1 MKRLLI
7 TLLSV
12 LLFTMHPAKADQPL
26 YCIQKYVA
34 DLKTANSAAG
44 FAPSDA
50 ELLVAKVARSISFQQ
65 NIKVVYCDTGIDK
78 ALAWPARHYTGI
90 PDGDYIAV
98 NPVWFREVI
107 GDDQVQAVALFG
119 HELGHFSGRHFES
132 RSDIPQEQKEAE
144 ADHFAGC
151 AVARTSGDWK
161 SLENLLVRIRPDVA
175 GMGYPSRAQSL
186 KTAREGFDDCWSG
199 RPPDSGNIRAALR
212 VSAEPDT
219 VGIKMNGYTPVNYK
233 FEETKGV
240 EVQIESEDTEWLFLN
255 GELIK
260 PIERFNRILG
270 GSFPVPRNGSEIY
283 YNNIY
288 LPPLVANAVR
298 SKGSDIVQLKHT
310 FNCRD
315 EDNHI
320 FQVAAILKIYISYP

>member
-7 TLLSV
+7 ALLSV
-12 LLFTMHPAKADQPL
+12 VLCTMHPAKADQPL

-34 DLKTANSAAG
+34 DLEKAKPSAG

-50 ELLVAKVARSISFQQ
+50 ELMVAKVARSISFQQ
-65 NIKVVYCDTGIDK
+65 NIKVVYCDSGIDK
-78 ALAWPARHYTGI
+78 ALAWPARQYTGI

-107 GDDQVQAVALFG
+107 GDDQVQAIALFG

-132 RSDIPQEQKEAE
+132 RSGIAQEQKEAE

-161 SLENLLVRIRPDVA
+161 SLENLLGRLRPDVA

-186 KTAREGFDDCWSG
+186 KTAREGFDDCG
-199 RPPDSGNIRAALR
+199 GGKQLDSAIIRAALR
-212 VSAEPDT
+212 VSPEPDT
-219 VGIKMNGYTPVNYK
+219 VGIKMNGYAPVNYMFK
-233 FEETKGV
+233 ETKGV
-240 EVQIESEDTEWLFLN
+240 EVQIESEDTQWLFLN

-270 GSFPVPRNGSEIY
+270 GSFPVPGKGSEIY

-288 LPPLVANAVR
+288 LPPLIANAAR
-298 SKGSDIVQLKHT
+298 SRGDNIVQLKHT

-315 EDNHI
+315 ENNNI
-320 FQVAAILKIYISYP
+320 FQVAAILKIYIQ